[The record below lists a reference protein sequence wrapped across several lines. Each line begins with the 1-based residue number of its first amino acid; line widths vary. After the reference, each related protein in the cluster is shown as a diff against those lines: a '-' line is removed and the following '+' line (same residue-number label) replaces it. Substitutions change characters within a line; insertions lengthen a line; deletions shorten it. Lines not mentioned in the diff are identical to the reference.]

1 MKHPL
6 LHQTAVRVV
15 PLLISWL
22 IRALFATCRTTEHGI
37 DCKERAVATG
47 RPVIAVFWHYSL
59 TYLLYHMRSYR
70 AAALVSASR
79 DGDYLARLAGHLGFS
94 AVRGSKNRRGLRAVK
109 ELQNRIEG
117 GENLAIVADGS
128 QGPPL
133 QAQGG
138 PILLASRSGSPILP
152 IVWSASRYHTF
163 RSWDRLA
170 VPKLFA
176 RVDVFFGEPLF
187 VPAGIDGDGLE
198 AYRRELERALLDLYR
213 RAWSRYDKE
222 GH

>member
-1 MKHPL
+1 MKSPL

-15 PLLISWL
+15 PLLVSWL
-22 IRALFATCRTTEHGI
+22 IRAWFFTCRTTEHGI
-37 DCKERAVATG
+37 DCKERAVAPG
-47 RPVIAVFWHYSL
+47 KPVIAVFWHYSL

-79 DGDYLARLAGHLGFS
+79 DGDYLASLAGQLGFS
-94 AVRGSKNRRGLRAVK
+94 AVRGSRNRRGLRAVK
-109 ELQNRIEG
+109 ELQGRIAAG
-117 GENLAIVADGS
+117 DNLAIVADGS

-152 IVWSASRYHTF
+152 IVWSASRYRTF

-170 VPKLFA
+170 IPKLFA
-176 RVDVFFGEPLF
+176 RVDVYFGEPLF
-187 VPAGIDGDGLE
+187 VPAGLDADGIE
-198 AYRRELERALLDLYR
+198 IWRAELERALLDLYE
-213 RAWSRYDKE
+213 RAWSRYDRE

>member
-6 LHQTAVRVV
+6 LHQAAVRVV
-15 PLLISWL
+15 PLLASWL
-22 IRALFATCRTTEHGI
+22 IRAWFLTCRTTEHGGE
-37 DCKERAVATG
+37 CKERAVATG
-47 RPVIAVFWHYSL
+47 KPVIAVFWHYSL

-94 AVRGSKNRRGLRAVK
+94 AVRGSRNRRGLRAVK
-109 ELQNRIEG
+109 ELKSRIDS

-128 QGPPL
+128 QGPAL
-133 QAQGG
+133 KAQGG
-138 PILLASRSGSPILP
+138 PVLLASRSGSPILP
-152 IVWSASRYHTF
+152 IVWSASRYFTF

-187 VPAGIDGDGLE
+187 VPAGLDADGME
-198 AYRRELERALLDLYR
+198 VYRCELERALLELYR
-213 RAWSRYDKE
+213 LAWSRYEKE

>member
-6 LHQTAVRVV
+6 LHQAAVRIV
-15 PLLISWL
+15 PLLASWL
-22 IRALFATCRTTEHGI
+22 IRVWFFTCRTTEHGG

-47 RPVIAVFWHYSL
+47 KPVIAVFWHYSL

-94 AVRGSKNRRGLRAVK
+94 VVRGSRNRRGLLAVK
-109 ELQNRIEG
+109 ELKKRIDVG
-117 GENLAIVADGS
+117 DNLAIVADGS
-128 QGPPL
+128 QGPAL

-138 PILLASRSGSPILP
+138 PVLLASRSGSPILP

-170 VPKLFA
+170 VPTLFA
-176 RVDVFFGEPLF
+176 RVEVFFGEPLF
-187 VPAGIDGDGLE
+187 VPAGLDADGLE
-198 AYRRELERALLDLYR
+198 VHRRELERALLELYR

>member
-1 MKHPL
+1 L
-6 LHQTAVRVV
+6 LA
-15 PLLISWL
+15 SWL
-22 IRALFATCRTTEHGI
+22 IRAWFFTCRTREHGLEA
-37 DCKERAVATG
+37 KERALTAG
-47 RPVIAVFWHYSL
+47 SPVIAVFWHYSI

-94 AVRGSKNRRGLRAVK
+94 AVRGSRNRRGLRALK
-109 ELQNRIEG
+109 ELMARIEG
-117 GENLAIVADGS
+117 GEHLAIVADGS

-133 QAQGG
+133 KAQGG
-138 PILLASRSGSPILP
+138 PILLASKSGSPILP
-152 IVWSASRYHTF
+152 MAWSASRYYTF

-176 RVDVFFGEPLF
+176 RVDFFFGEPLF
-187 VPAGIDGDGLE
+187 VPAGLDAEGIE
-198 AYRRELERALLDLYR
+198 SYRRELEQALLDLYQ
-213 RAWSRYDKE
+213 RAWSRYDKK